1 MATEAMNESWASVT
15 TQIKTIWNEQEFTD
29 AELKKAR
36 GDLKKM
42 IALINERT
50 GEEEA
55 DILQKISA
63 FL

>member
-1 MATEAMNESWASVT
+1 MATEAMNESWARVT

-42 IALINERT
+42 VALIIERT

>member
-29 AELKKAR
+29 AELKKPR

-42 IALINERT
+42 VALINERT

>member
-1 MATEAMNESWASVT
+1 MATEAMNESWARVT

-42 IALINERT
+42 VALINERT
-50 GEEEA
+50 GEERA
-55 DILQKISA
+55 DIIQKISA

>member
-1 MATEAMNESWASVT
+1 MATEAMNESWTRVT

>member
-1 MATEAMNESWASVT
+1 MATEAMNESWARVT

-42 IALINERT
+42 VTLINERT
-50 GEEEA
+50 GEERA
-55 DILQKISA
+55 DIIQKISA

>member
-1 MATEAMNESWASVT
+1 MATEAMNESWARVT

-42 IALINERT
+42 VALINERT
-50 GEEEA
+50 GDEEA

>member
-1 MATEAMNESWASVT
+1 MATEAMNESWARVT

-29 AELKKAR
+29 AELKKAS

-42 IALINERT
+42 VALINERT

>member
-1 MATEAMNESWASVT
+1 MATEAMNESWTRVT

-42 IALINERT
+42 VALINERT
-50 GEEEA
+50 GDEEA

>member
-1 MATEAMNESWASVT
+1 MATEAMNESWARVT

-42 IALINERT
+42 VALLNERT
-50 GEEEA
+50 GDEEA
-55 DILQKISA
+55 DILQKILA

>member
-42 IALINERT
+42 VALINERT

>member
-1 MATEAMNESWASVT
+1 MATEAMNESWARVT

-42 IALINERT
+42 VALINERT

>member
-1 MATEAMNESWASVT
+1 MATEAMNESWARVT

>member
-1 MATEAMNESWASVT
+1 MATEAMNESWARVT

-42 IALINERT
+42 EALINERT
-50 GEEEA
+50 GDEEA

>member
-1 MATEAMNESWASVT
+1 MATEAMNESWARVT
-15 TQIKTIWNEQEFTD
+15 TQIKTIWNDQEFTD

-42 IALINERT
+42 VALINERT
-50 GEEEA
+50 GEERA
-55 DILQKISA
+55 DIIQKISA

>member
-1 MATEAMNESWASVT
+1 MATEAMNESWARVT
-15 TQIKTIWNEQEFTD
+15 TQIKTIWNEQEFTE

-42 IALINERT
+42 VALINERT